1 MEMADGDRFTP
12 EQAEALS
19 ALRDG
24 RNVFLSGN
32 AGTGKSYVL
41 NAFISDL
48 KARNVDF
55 LALAPTGIAALN
67 LTDGSTIHRTLKI
80 APGVC
85 APDGPKGSRKVL
97 DAAKV
102 IIIDEISMCR
112 IDLFDHVMGMISQSM
127 TRNGAKQVVLV
138 GDFFQLPPVVT
149 ERDSALLMK
158 FYPGNLQGW
167 CFKSRYWTGF
177 DFEPHVLKTVVR
189 QSDPDFIDNLNRA
202 RVGDASCL
210 DYFNAHSKS
219 SRAYLP
225 KDTLVLCANNRI
237 ADSINRENVDALDA
251 PKVEFAAAATGTVSN
266 GDKMAPER
274 IVLCRGARV
283 MSLVN
288 SPQEGYVNGTQGT
301 VTDASADAVTVK
313 FDGVD
318 EKVRIERHRWEI
330 NKSEAIVEMDEEG
343 RPVNRV
349 KTAVVGAYTQI
360 PLKLAY
366 AITIHK
372 SQGLTFDACCVHT
385 KVFAEGQLYVGLSR
399 VRSAAGLTVFPKIEP
414 NRLIASREVV
424 EFYDSLERRMEEPFD
439 APAARHQGRGA
450 DSRLAKQDDAFHHVR
465 YRVEQGYRAQAA
477 LREADDEH
485 VGEDGLAG
493 ADEADEAH
501 DLIEAQAVGDGC
513 AAAACPL
520 EEPLVLDPSEHG
532 GVVGLP
538 GLLPDFVRGRDEL
551 VEGDID
557 GRAPAL
563 AGDIVNLARLGR
575 HGIGYGHPTD
585 RSGYRGIAGRLGL
598 ACVGIPSFGS
608 RDHVFMGEFD
618 IAEEAVY
625 IDRHAVDPGKGVLAQ
640 GHSAVGDIEEPVP
653 LIFRALVEAQ
663 QSPPGRG

>member
-189 QSDPDFIDNLNRA
+189 QSAPDFIDNLNRA

-210 DYFNAHSKS
+210 DYFNAHSRS

-251 PKVEFAAAATGTVSN
+251 PKVEFTAAVTGMVNS

-313 FDGVD
+313 FDGAD

-424 EFYDSLERRMEEPFD
+424 EFYDSLEHRMEEPVQIECPRRYESR
-439 APAARHQGRGA
+439 ALEEKIGA
-450 DSRLAKQDDAFHHVR
+450 DIVARATFALKFAVSSAMSKDHLEAKM
-465 YRVEQGYRAQAA
+465 
-477 LREADDEH
+477 L
-485 VGEDGLAG
+485 LAG
-493 ADEADEAH
+493 Y
-501 DLIEAQAVGDGC
+501 
-513 AAAACPL
+513 
-520 EEPLVLDPSEHG
+520 VLDW
-532 GVVGLP
+532 
-538 GLLPDFVRGRDEL
+538 
-551 VEGDID
+551 
-557 GRAPAL
+557 GRAPHEL
-563 AGDIVNLARLGR
+563 YVVCKEG
-575 HGIGYGHPTD
+575 
-585 RSGYRGIAGRLGL
+585 GYRVSASELGIRRSEIEARIAKNSGFDLGSARRQPSPSDSRPGKRKGSAKESAGRTRNTRK
-598 ACVGIPSFGS
+598 ANK
-608 RDHVFMGEFD
+608 R
-618 IAEEAVY
+618 
-625 IDRHAVDPGKGVLAQ
+625 
-640 GHSAVGDIEEPVP
+640 
-653 LIFRALVEAQ
+653 
-663 QSPPGRG
+663 